1 MPTFQF
7 LTRKRCS
14 KQGSRNTVWLAGRDE
29 AIKFKKAE
37 EPGAQNEEYEKSLR
51 EDINE
56 SILQTGLWRDWRHN
70 SLLL

>member
-1 MPTFQF
+1 MKRSS
-7 LTRKRCS
+7 LRRRKNS
-14 KQGSRNTVWLAGRDE
+14 
-29 AIKFKKAE
+29 
-37 EPGAQNEEYEKSLR
+37 GAQNEEYEKSLR